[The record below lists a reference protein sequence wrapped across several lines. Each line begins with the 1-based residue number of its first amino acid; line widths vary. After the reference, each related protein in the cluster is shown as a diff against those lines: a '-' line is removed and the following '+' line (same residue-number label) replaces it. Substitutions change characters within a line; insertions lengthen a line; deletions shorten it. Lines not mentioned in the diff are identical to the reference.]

1 MSAQSTVMS
10 DARIQ
15 QQKEFIEKK
24 IIKCKQFDKYGL
36 TLTDSNDIII
46 TSLMGELRNIVLSFF
61 KGGLYAK
68 KQCEHCGTTTASQ
81 FDRAHQKGINRYDV
95 ALSALNRIR
104 SDEKQPIL
112 QKIFLRAF
120 IEEHMKVPLWIL
132 CKPCHIKYDKEST

>member
-61 KGGLYAK
+61 KGGL
-68 KQCEHCGTTTASQ
+68 
-81 FDRAHQKGINRYDV
+81 
-95 ALSALNRIR
+95 
-104 SDEKQPIL
+104 
-112 QKIFLRAF
+112 
-120 IEEHMKVPLWIL
+120 
-132 CKPCHIKYDKEST
+132 